1 VYTLKKWA
9 PGSAKSISTT
19 YSDHNSFINP
29 FTFYL
34 MQNLTST
41 MGRLA
46 VVLAGALALGSCNRA
61 EYATL
66 PRSASYMGTATAT
79 SKAHVAVSSPIAAAP
94 VATAPEVAA
103 APVAEAPLAATTAAP
118 AAPVAAEAPAA
129 RVAAVAPRTQA
140 VEAPAAAAAAPAAVA
155 AAPKL
160 NLAQR
165 IALAKVTKKLN
176 KLTANA
182 PQLKKGDNT
191 AHTAR
196 INGNLRTGIILLLVG
211 LIVGIFSGLIG
222 TIIALIG
229 VIFLVLWLLDE
240 L

>member
-1 VYTLKKWA
+1 
-9 PGSAKSISTT
+9 
-19 YSDHNSFINP
+19 
-29 FTFYL
+29 

-66 PRSASYMGTATAT
+66 PRSASYMGTTTAT
-79 SKAHVAVSSPIAAAP
+79 SKARVAVSSPIAAAP
-94 VATAPEVAA
+94 VTATPEVVAT
-103 APVAEAPLAATTAAP
+103 PVAEAPVAAP
-118 AAPVAAEAPAA
+118 AVAAVVPAAPEAPAA
-129 RVAAVAPRTQA
+129 RVAAAAPRTQA
-140 VEAPAAAAAAPAAVA
+140 ATAPDAVA

-176 KLTANA
+176 KLAANT

>member
-1 VYTLKKWA
+1 
-9 PGSAKSISTT
+9 
-19 YSDHNSFINP
+19 
-29 FTFYL
+29 
-34 MQNLTST
+34 MQHLTST

-46 VVLAGALALGSCNRA
+46 VVLAAALALGSCNRA

-79 SKAHVAVSSPIAAAP
+79 QKARVAVSSPIAAAP
-94 VATAPEVAA
+94 VTATPEVVAT
-103 APVAEAPLAATTAAP
+103 PVAEAPVAAP
-118 AAPVAAEAPAA
+118 AVAAVVPAAPEAPAA
-129 RVAAVAPRTQA
+129 RVAAAAPRTQA
-140 VEAPAAAAAAPAAVA
+140 ATAPDAVA

-176 KLTANA
+176 KLAANT

>member
-1 VYTLKKWA
+1 M
-9 PGSAKSISTT
+9 
-19 YSDHNSFINP
+19 H
-29 FTFYL
+29 
-34 MQNLTST
+34 NLTST

-79 SKAHVAVSSPIAAAP
+79 QKARVAVSSPIAAAP

-103 APVAEAPLAATTAAP
+103 PVAEAPVSASAV
-118 AAPVAAEAPAA
+118 APVATAPAEAPTA
-129 RVAAVAPRTQA
+129 RV
-140 VEAPAAAAAAPAAVA
+140 VA
-155 AAPKL
+155 AAPQAQAAEATATATPAVVAASPKL
-160 NLAQR
+160 NLVQR
-165 IALAKVTKKLN
+165 LALAKVTKKLN
-176 KLTANA
+176 KLAANT

-196 INGNLRTGIILLLVG
+196 ISGNLRTGIVLLLIG

-229 VIFLVLWLLDE
+229 LIFIVLWLLDE

>member
-1 VYTLKKWA
+1 
-9 PGSAKSISTT
+9 
-19 YSDHNSFINP
+19 
-29 FTFYL
+29 

-79 SKAHVAVSSPIAAAP
+79 SKARVAVSSPIAATQ
-94 VATAPEVAA
+94 VATAPEVTVAT
-103 APVAEAPLAATTAAP
+103 APVAEAPVAAPAVAPIAVAP
-118 AAPVAAEAPAA
+118 AAPVVAAAPQAAEAPA
-129 RVAAVAPRTQA
+129 VAATVATPD
-140 VEAPAAAAAAPAAVA
+140 AVA

-160 NLAQR
+160 NLVQR
-165 IALAKVTKKLN
+165 MALAKVTKKLN

-182 PQLKKGDNT
+182 SKLNKGDNT